1 MGGLGAGDV
10 KLFGVIS
17 TLVESRCMMRLII
30 TSIIIGAIYGL
41 FRWIKG
47 GQAVKKIGKLKCL
60 MYRCLFHKQL
70 FAFIQPLKTGERIHF
85 TVCMLVACMWC
96 ICKEGVL

>member
-17 TLVESRCMMRLII
+17 TLVESRCMIRLII
-30 TSIIIGAIYGL
+30 ISIIIGAAYGL
-41 FRWIKG
+41 FRLVKNGQLIKG
-47 GQAVKKIGKLKCL
+47 CRCLLYQGIGG
-60 MYRCLFHKQL
+60 LFHKQK
-70 FAFIQPLKTGERIHF
+70 FAIFQQMKTGEGIHF
-85 TVCMLVACMWC
+85 TVCILMGCIWC